1 VTYLLDTN
9 ILSDARRRRSTS
21 LMGWLQEQ
29 EIGTL
34 FLSVVSVLELERGVR
49 RKERVDPVGA
59 EPLRRW
65 LDEDVKPMFVG
76 RVLPID
82 GRTAVTAASLH
93 VPDPRP
99 EMDALIAATAIV
111 HDLVLVTHNTKDFPA
126 DRVRLLDPWE
136 PRA

>member
-1 VTYLLDTN
+1 MTHLLDTN

-21 LMGWLQEQ
+21 LMHWLEEQ

-76 RVLPID
+76 RILPIGVAPCPGPEAGD
-82 GRTAVTAASLH
+82 GCSHRC
-93 VPDPRP
+93 
-99 EMDALIAATAIV
+99 
-111 HDLVLVTHNTKDFPA
+111 
-126 DRVRLLDPWE
+126 DRDRS
-136 PRA
+136 